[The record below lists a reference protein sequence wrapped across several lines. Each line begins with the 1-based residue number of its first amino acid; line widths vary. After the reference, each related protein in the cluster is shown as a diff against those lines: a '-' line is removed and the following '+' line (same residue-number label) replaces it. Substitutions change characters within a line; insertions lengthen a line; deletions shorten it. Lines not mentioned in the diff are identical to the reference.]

1 MHNVDM
7 QSRYRQIYRLYIYI
21 YRCVHNNVAYAAV
34 SSNLQLQSECVKGS
48 NRSHLQIEIIQCCRY
63 NWFFFVVFFFLFGT
77 DYGLRITDNGWYGLR
92 FFTVYRGPRVWVSCV
107 QTLIFIAC
115 T

>member
-63 NWFFFVVFFFLFGT
+63 NWFCFFLFFCLVRITG
-77 DYGLRITDNGWYGLR
+77 YELRITDGTVYGFLR
-92 FFTVYRGPRVWVSCV
+92 FIEVLVSGCLV
-107 QTLIFIAC
+107 FKHSYS
-115 T
+115 